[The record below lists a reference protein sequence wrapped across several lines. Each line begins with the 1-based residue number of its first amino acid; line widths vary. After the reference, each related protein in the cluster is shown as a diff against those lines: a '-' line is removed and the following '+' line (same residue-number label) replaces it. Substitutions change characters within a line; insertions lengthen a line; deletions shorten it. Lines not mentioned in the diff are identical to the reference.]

1 MQVVLPD
8 GKQLEL
14 KTKATALDAA
24 AAIGP
29 RLAQDAIGARVDGIL
44 TDIFTPMPDGAKL
57 EIITKKNIAPG
68 IDLVRHTLAHVM
80 AQAILELYK
89 EKGFGRDKIKM
100 GVGPIIENGFYYD
113 YDLPTPL
120 ALEEL
125 PNLENKMREIIA
137 RDLPLS
143 RFEVTRQQALQEFAN
158 RDRYKTELIEGLPDN
173 EAITFYRQGTE
184 QDFTDLCRGPHLPR
198 TGLIPAHFKL
208 TATSGAYWRGSEKNP
223 MLQRIYGV
231 AFASKDELDKYLWQQ
246 EEAKKRDHRKLGK
259 ELDLF
264 TFSEDVGQGLPL
276 WLPKGAFI
284 RKKLEDYMYE
294 KEQQYG
300 YDYVISPH
308 ITKENLYFTSG
319 HLPFYAE
326 SMYAPFEIDGEK
338 YYLKPM
344 NCPHHHTIFGS
355 RPKSYR
361 DLPVRYAEFGT
372 VYRFELSGALSGLA
386 RVRGFT
392 QNDAHIYCAKSQ
404 VKTEFINVIKLIEEV
419 YKDFG
424 ISDYWYRLSLP
435 DFENNPEKFGEAGPQ
450 WDDSINAL
458 REALAETGASFE
470 EGIGE
475 ATFYGPKLDV
485 QVRSVIGKEE
495 TIATNQLDFIVPG
508 RFGLQFTNERGEK
521 ETPVVIHRA
530 IMGSFDRFFAFYL
543 EHTAGNFPVWLAP
556 EQVRIVPI
564 SDKHVEYAKEL
575 ASSMK
580 AKKMRV
586 SIDSGSERMQAK
598 IRDAELLKIP
608 YILVVGDKELADNA
622 VSVREHGH
630 GDRGK
635 MASADILAEIVE
647 RNEKRSSHTTASS

>member
-1 MQVVLPD
+1 MHVVLPD

-14 KTKATALDAA
+14 QAGATALDAA
-24 AAIGP
+24 KLIGP
-29 RLAQDAIGARVDGIL
+29 KLAEQAIGARADGKL
-44 TDIFTPMPDGAKL
+44 TDIFSPLPDGAKL
-57 EIITKKNIAPG
+57 EIITTRKPAEG
-68 IDLVRHTLAHVM
+68 IDLARHTLAHVM
-80 AQAILELYK
+80 AQAILELYA
-89 EKGFGRDKIKM
+89 EKGFSRDQIRM
-100 GVGPIIENGFYYD
+100 GIGPVIENGFYYD
-113 YDLPTPL
+113 FDLPEPL
-120 ALEEL
+120 KFEEL
-125 PNLENKMREIIA
+125 EVLEGKMREIIN

-143 RFEVTRQQALQEFAN
+143 RFEVTREHALNEFSG
-158 RDRYKTELIEGLPDN
+158 RDRFKTELIEGLPEG

-184 QDFTDLCRGPHLPR
+184 GDFTDLCRGPHLPR
-198 TGLIPAHFKL
+198 TGLIPPHFKL

-231 AFASKDELDKYLWQQ
+231 AFATAAELEQYLWQQ

-264 TFSEDVGQGLPL
+264 TFSDEVGQGLPL

-284 RKKLEDYMYE
+284 RKRLEDYMYQ
-294 KEQQYG
+294 KEAEHG

-308 ITKENLYFTSG
+308 ITKEALYHRSG
-319 HLPFYAE
+319 HLPYYADG
-326 SMYAPFEIDGEK
+326 MYAPIEIEGEN

-344 NCPHHHTIFGS
+344 NCPHHHMIFAA

-361 DLPVRYAEFGT
+361 DLPARYAEAGT
-372 VYRFELSGALSGLA
+372 VYRFELSGALTGLA

-404 VKTEFINVIKLIEEV
+404 VKAEFIKVIELFNEV

-424 ISDYWYRLSLP
+424 IQDYWFRLSLP
-435 DFENNPEKFGEAGPQ
+435 DFENNPEKFGEPGPH
-450 WDDSINAL
+450 WIDSIAAIRAAL
-458 REALAETGASFE
+458 EETGAQYV

-485 QVRSVIGKEE
+485 QLRTVVGKEE
-495 TIATNQLDFIVPG
+495 SIATNQLDFIVPG
-508 RFGLQFTNERGEK
+508 RFNLEFTNEKGEK

-556 EQVRIVPI
+556 EQARIVPI
-564 SDKHVEYAKEL
+564 SDRHSDYAKDLEKR
-575 ASSMK
+575 MK
-580 AKKMRV
+580 QAKLRV
-586 SIDSGSERMQAK
+586 SIDGSGERMQAK
-598 IRDAELLKIP
+598 IRDAELQKIP
-608 YILVVGDKELADNA
+608 YILVVGDKEAAENA
-622 VSVREHGH
+622 VSVREHGK

-635 MASADILAEIVE
+635 MTSEALMAELE
-647 RNEKRSSHTTASS
+647 ARNSSRT